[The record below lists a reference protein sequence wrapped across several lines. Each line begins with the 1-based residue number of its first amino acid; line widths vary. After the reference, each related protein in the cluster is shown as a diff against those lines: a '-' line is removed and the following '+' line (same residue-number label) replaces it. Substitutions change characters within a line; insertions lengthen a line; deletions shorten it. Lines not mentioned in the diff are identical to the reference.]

1 MKVEDFVEQAS
12 KRLEVVD
19 PGLDIRGVAEKLD
32 QPGIDLVVVA
42 GTDGKMQGVVTD
54 SDIVGWVAGESGSG
68 NDATAESLMSREVF
82 ACTADEVLGSV
93 VSKAVDRGRKHF
105 PILTS
110 DGKAL
115 GVVYVA
121 DALIALHKEDQL
133 SADALL
139 QYVHGGGYH

>member
-19 PGLDIRGVAEKLD
+19 PALGIRGVAAKLD

-42 GTDGKMQGVVTD
+42 GSDGKMQGVVTD
-54 SDIVGWVAGESGSG
+54 SDIVGWVAGMAAAGA
-68 NDATAESLMSREVF
+68 DATAESLMSREVF

-105 PILTS
+105 PILTA

-133 SADALL
+133 SPDALL
-139 QYVHGGGYH
+139 QYVHGGGYS

>member
-12 KRLEVVD
+12 KRLQVVD
-19 PGLDIRGVAEKLD
+19 PGLDVRGVAAKLD

-42 GTDGKMQGVVTD
+42 GGDGKMQGVVTD
-54 SDIVGWVAGESGSG
+54 SDIVGWVAGRAGAG
-68 NDATAESLMSREVF
+68 ATAESLMTREVF

-105 PILTS
+105 PILTA

-115 GVVYVA
+115 GIVYVA

-133 SADALL
+133 SSDTLL
-139 QYVHGGGYH
+139 QYVHGGGYR